1 MGELVPFLKLTGLV
15 EISDELR
22 RQLIQL
28 PLVARVYLDRSANG
42 RDVVARAQFRYG
54 DRTIDPFDET
64 PLPENLPRGEKL
76 LLRDAAAERKV
87 LDALGAAGFIV
98 SKGHVYLTGQEA
110 IFNFV
115 SEGLQ
120 HLQELAE
127 VYLSNDFKRMTPRK
141 PKFAGKMRLNGST
154 LELKFTQDDEP
165 AQEILAIMEALARR
179 RRYFRLKDGSFLDL
193 SAMDEWLP
201 LADSIFEAAQAE
213 GAESVAMGDD
223 TIRLQAYRACY
234 LQSLL
239 ESLGL
244 PIEVDEKT
252 QETVRLLTDPGKVQD
267 VKLPDGLSLRPYQ
280 ERGFQWLLALDRLHM
295 GGVLADDMGLGKT
308 VQVIALL
315 MATRQEGQVS
325 LVVAPTTLT
334 YNWLSELGRFAPDLS
349 VMVLGGSA
357 AQRAS
362 QIRHVKEAHDV
373 DVLITSYPLIRQD
386 IEQLTT
392 IEFRFA
398 ILDEAQHIKNAGSKG
413 AQAVRQLQAQTRFAL
428 TGTPLENGVGELW
441 SIFNFVLP
449 GYLLSYSAFLRRYQD
464 GTDAEDLRR
473 RISPFLM
480 RRLKKEVLTE
490 LPDKIESV
498 FTAQMSPEQAKVY
511 EATMMRL
518 RQRVDSIVKEKGFE
532 RGRTEVL
539 AAITQLREICCH
551 PSLVLDDYTG
561 TSGKLDMLLDMLPEA
576 IAKGRR
582 VLLFSAFTSMLKI
595 LRRELDDAGYET
607 MYLDGDTPAQRRV
620 EMAEQFNAGQGQI
633 FLISLKAGGTG
644 LNLTGADVVIHYD
657 PWWNTAARNQATDRA
672 YRIGQTKGVQVFDLI
687 AADTIEERIVL
698 LQQEKKALS
707 DGVLLG
713 EDSLFTVDA
722 SALRAI
728 LKG

>member
-1 MGELVPFLKLTGLV
+1 MT
-15 EISDELR
+15 S
-22 RQLIQL
+22 
-28 PLVARVYLDRSANG
+28 
-42 RDVVARAQFRYG
+42 
-54 DRTIDPFDET
+54 
-64 PLPENLPRGEKL
+64 
-76 LLRDAAAERKV
+76 
-87 LDALGAAGFIV
+87 AGFIV

-141 PKFAGKMRLNGST
+141 PKFAGKMRLNGSA

-644 LNLTGADVVIHYD
+644 LNLTGADMVIHYD
-657 PWWNTAARNQATDRA
+657 PWWNPAAEDQATDRA
-672 YRIGQTKGVQVFDLI
+672 YRIGQTRKVEVIRLVTH
-687 AADTIEERIVL
+687 ASIEEQVVALGQR
-698 LQQEKKALS
+698 KKALF
-707 DGVLLG
+707 DQLIKPG
-713 EDSLFTVDA
+713 ESMVGGLSPQEIMSLFQ
-722 SALRAI
+722 
-728 LKG
+728 